1 MKLNELKVLGADNKT
16 MIKVYD
22 GDVYYLD
29 SEKWVNFTY
38 YSDAN
43 KKRKKTRP
51 YTQWSAMTNRSNV
64 GGKHQE
70 IFSTYSGTVR
80 SELFCNFDS
89 WCDWAENVGGYMCE
103 DSNGMLWEL
112 DKDLLGDGSIY
123 SEDTC
128 VFLPRKI
135 NGLLKD
141 IKNIKSYIL
150 AKSNKWSVCGNDLK
164 RVDFKTLKEA
174 EDFMISR
181 NKKMLL
187 SELFDNFETLDERA
201 IEGIIDKAENLE
213 IESLGEE
220 YYKEKTLS
228 ASEINSLKNY
238 IVAFVGGNKK
248 SELNLPEGVCRKEK
262 KSGVKYRVQVSYE
275 GKKYKD
281 SGKMYS
287 TLKEAE
293 IKSYELKLDIA
304 SDIMSNRNFES
315 ISESYP
321 ELVDKMLVKIDLIKH
336 NLFMLESGIF

>member
-1 MKLNELKVLGADNKT
+1 
-16 MIKVYD
+16 
-22 GDVYYLD
+22 
-29 SEKWVNFTY
+29 
-38 YSDAN
+38 
-43 KKRKKTRP
+43 
-51 YTQWSAMTNRSNV
+51 
-64 GGKHQE
+64 
-70 IFSTYSGTVR
+70 
-80 SELFCNFDS
+80 
-89 WCDWAENVGGYMCE
+89 MCE
-103 DSNGMLWEL
+103 DSNGFLWEL

-135 NGLLKD
+135 NGLLKGV
-141 IKNIKSYIL
+141 KNIKSYIL
-150 AKSNKWSVCGNDLK
+150 AKSDKWSVCGNDLK

-220 YYKEKTLS
+220 YYKEKTLI
-228 ASEINSLKNY
+228 ASEINSLKNCV
-238 IVAFVGGNKK
+238 VAFVGGNKK

-262 KSGVKYRVQVSYE
+262 KNGVKYRVQVSYE

-281 SGKMYS
+281 SGQMYS

-321 ELVDKMLVKIDLIKH
+321 ELVKKMLVKIDLIKH

>member
-1 MKLNELKVLGADNKT
+1 
-16 MIKVYD
+16 
-22 GDVYYLD
+22 
-29 SEKWVNFTY
+29 
-38 YSDAN
+38 
-43 KKRKKTRP
+43 
-51 YTQWSAMTNRSNV
+51 
-64 GGKHQE
+64 
-70 IFSTYSGTVR
+70 
-80 SELFCNFDS
+80 
-89 WCDWAENVGGYMCE
+89 MCE
-103 DSNGMLWEL
+103 DSSGMLWEL

-135 NGLLKD
+135 NGLLRD
-141 IKNIKSYIL
+141 VKNIKSYIS
-150 AKSNKWSVCGNDLK
+150 ARSDKWSVCGNDLK

-174 EDFMISR
+174 EDFMLNR

-201 IEGIIDKAENLE
+201 IEGIIDKVENLE
-213 IESLGEE
+213 IESLGDE

-262 KSGVKYRVQVSYE
+262 KNGVKYRVQVNYE

-281 SGKMYS
+281 SGQMYP

-304 SDIMSNRNFES
+304 SDIMSNRNFED
-315 ISESYP
+315 ISKSYP
-321 ELVDKMLVKIDLIKH
+321 DLVDKMFVKINSIKH